1 MGASKV
7 GSRWQTVTALGL
19 GAFALTN
26 MAGDLLDLPVVKG
39 LASASVIAPLP
50 KVFSDVRG
58 LETFASSFAFEIT
71 APGQEPKRLP
81 ITPELYARLGGPY
94 NRRNVYGVALAYAP
108 RLPEPLWQ
116 KVYCYGLSTGG
127 PLREELGLPPG
138 ASTKIAVTIETRTK
152 GRQESWRLD
161 PTCSR

>member
-1 MGASKV
+1 MA
-7 GSRWQTVTALGL
+7 AIAL

-26 MAGDLLDLPVVKG
+26 MAGDLLNLPGLKG
-39 LASASVIAPLP
+39 LASASVISPLP

-58 LETFASSFAFEIT
+58 LETFASSFALEIT
-71 APGQEPKRLP
+71 APGQEPKRVP
-81 ITPELYARLGGPY
+81 ITPELYARLSGPY
-94 NRRNVYGVALAYAP
+94 NRRNVYGAALAYAP

-116 KVYCYGLSTGG
+116 TVYCYALATGG
-127 PLREELGLPPG
+127 PLREDLGLPPG
-138 ASTKIAVTIETRTK
+138 ATTKIAVTIETRTK

>member
-1 MGASKV
+1 MA
-7 GSRWQTVTALGL
+7 ALAL
-19 GAFALTN
+19 CAFSLAN

-39 LASASVIAPLP
+39 VASASVISPLP

-71 APGQEPKRLP
+71 APGQDPKRLP
-81 ITPELYARLGGPY
+81 ITPELYSRLSGPY
-94 NRRNVYGVALAYAP
+94 NRRNVYGAALAYAP

-116 KVYCYGLSTGG
+116 TVFCYALGSGG
-127 PLREELGLPPG
+127 PLRDDLGLPPS
-138 ASTKIAVTIETRTK
+138 AKTKIAVTIETRTK